1 MMILLVILNLGAATR
16 RLLRLPLQ
24 EPQMP
29 SDPEKRTPD
38 ETAQMARQVM
48 KRMLETP
55 PQPHQAMPKKAKKK
69 SKSRRR

>member
-1 MMILLVILNLGAATR
+1 
-16 RLLRLPLQ
+16 
-24 EPQMP
+24 MP